1 MSEDMPSVQTTVST
15 CPQCG
20 TRTTASY
27 HDGRRCDGLVIEVDG
42 TLQCAECGVQITPRS
57 TCPACGATT
66 TTETTNSPVSLRQE
80 IPSTQIAEAI
90 RTQIQ
95 RGYSKS
101 LTHDETLSAIAS
113 RYVSVTVEQTHFSS
127 SASLPTL
134 SDRVDQH
141 SLPLGGYQTYSLES
155 YPDGETAKAIASEV
169 YTEFLSAFPD
179 SDTEFTH
186 LGIGVHWNPRGSLHA
201 GVIATKRLVTVPGD
215 IKPSNLEKAI
225 HSATN
230 EQRAAHGYSR
240 LAYETHLAGIA
251 RTHSRTMATQGF
263 FAHESP
269 DGSTTMDRYRR
280 ANYHGQQAGENIS
293 KQYSASTTDAEAIA
307 TDVVDGWMD
316 SPGHRENILTSSFD
330 VEGIGLYQGD
340 DGALFVTQNFG

>member
-1 MSEDMPSVQTTVST
+1 M
-15 CPQCG
+15 
-20 TRTTASY
+20 
-27 HDGRRCDGLVIEVDG
+27 
-42 TLQCAECGVQITPRS
+42 
-57 TCPACGATT
+57 
-66 TTETTNSPVSLRQE
+66 
-80 IPSTQIAEAI
+80 QIADAI

-95 RGYSKS
+95 RGYSKP
-101 LTHDETLSAIAS
+101 LNYDKTLSAIAG
-113 RYVSVTVEQTHFSS
+113 RDVSVTVEQTHFGSS
-127 SASLPTL
+127 SSLPTL

-169 YTEFLSAFPD
+169 HTEFLSTFPD

-186 LGIGVHWNPRGSLHA
+186 LGMAARWNPRGGLHA
-201 GVIATKRLVTVPGD
+201 GVIAAKRLVTVPGD
-215 IKPSNLEKAI
+215 INPSKLEKAI

-230 EQRAAHGYSR
+230 DQRASRGYGR
-240 LAYETHLAGIA
+240 LAYDTHIAGIA

-269 DGSTTMDRYRR
+269 DGSTMMDRYRR
-280 ANYHGQQAGENIS
+280 ANYDGQQAAENIA
-293 KQYSASTTDAEAIA
+293 KQYAANTTDTNTIA

-316 SPGHRENILTSSFD
+316 SPGHRENILTSGFD

-340 DGALFVTQNFG
+340 DGALFITQNFG